1 MQGGAGRAACAIPAA
16 ARGSAPQHAGK
27 LVSGAEIRYH
37 VLFGNDRT
45 PKGRQHVFQPSRLNR
60 LVPVALEITGRRRN
74 LALALWQR
82 LYPLPGDGLLR
93 IAGQNITVDPRH
105 PSERLL
111 FYFFSNVMRSYRCS
125 GLGRLI
131 ETTLG
136 AGDVFFDIG
145 ANLGM
150 YSWLARRR
158 GATAIC
164 FEPEPA
170 HAAFLRRNAVV
181 CDRLLPIALSDQA
194 GEAVFYVCSDENPG
208 GNSLVMS
215 TRGWE
220 KSGYAR
226 EMRVRTERLDALAQS
241 EAFGAIERL
250 KLIKIDV
257 EGAEA
262 QVVRGMT
269 GLLEAGAAPAIWCE
283 VRGEE
288 SDRNPGSYRSVIEVL
303 KAFGYSAFVW
313 RGSRFEP
320 YRPSDVTQVF
330 DLLLRRV

>member
-1 MQGGAGRAACAIPAA
+1 M
-16 ARGSAPQHAGK
+16 
-27 LVSGAEIRYH
+27 
-37 VLFGNDRT
+37 
-45 PKGRQHVFQPSRLNR
+45 
-60 LVPVALEITGRRRN
+60 ALEITGRRRN
-74 LALALWQR
+74 LVLALWER

-93 IAGQNITVDPRH
+93 IAGQDITIDPRH

-136 AGDVFFDIG
+136 AGDVFLDIG

-170 HAAFLRRNAVV
+170 HAAFLGRNAVV

-194 GEAVFYVCSDENPG
+194 GEA
-208 GNSLVMS
+208 L
-215 TRGWE
+215 
-220 KSGYAR
+220 
-226 EMRVRTERLDALAQS
+226 
-241 EAFGAIERL
+241 GAIDRL
-250 KLIKIDV
+250 KLIKI
-257 EGAEA
+257 
-262 QVVRGMT
+262 
-269 GLLEAGAAPAIWCE
+269 
-283 VRGEE
+283 
-288 SDRNPGSYRSVIEVL
+288 EVL
-303 KAFGYSAFVW
+303 GVFGYSAFVW
-313 RGSRFEP
+313 RGSHFEP
-320 YRPSDVTQVF
+320 FRPSDVAQVF